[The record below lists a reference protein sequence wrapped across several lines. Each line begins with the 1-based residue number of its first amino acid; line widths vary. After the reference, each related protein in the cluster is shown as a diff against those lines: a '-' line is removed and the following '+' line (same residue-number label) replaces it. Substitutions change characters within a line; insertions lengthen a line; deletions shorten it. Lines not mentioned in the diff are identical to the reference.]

1 LFKLPKRKE
10 QLGNQSLGLTVL
22 LDALID
28 ATNPRIPISF
38 SSASTPQP
46 KTKEYM
52 SATVLIDDI
61 EVTFPLSS
69 DEVNHYAASAIK
81 MRNLVWN
88 NLSTAQR
95 NQHGIE
101 DDYKN
106 FDLYDVDQFLHY
118 TLCLL

>member
-1 LFKLPKRKE
+1 MFKLPKRKE

-28 ATNPRIPISF
+28 ATNSNEFLVTLNRKQKNIS
-38 SSASTPQP
+38 QL
-46 KTKEYM
+46 
-52 SATVLIDDI
+52 LIDDI